1 MYKIYLAINHKE
13 LENFIIGHK
22 SLIEK
27 NLKQEVEFVGRT
39 VYREGV
45 LPGIEDCSP
54 DLLILRESLP
64 GKEQITDLIYNI
76 RVKSSKTRIIF
87 ITTDRE
93 VGDPFL
99 GSLVNMGVYDLL
111 IGNKVDAKEMLK
123 KIVFPNDISDV
134 AYLMP
139 KVNIDE
145 KTNKAT
151 YETLL
156 HKHHHQKHQKQR
168 LKKFLMRSSKK
179 KRLQNQF
186 RLNQLIQLYH
196 KRKRNLKNVDY
207 LVERK
212 NLKPSN
218 NKLSHSLV
226 LVKVLETPILH
237 LTLQSILQIKDLM
250 FFIWI

>member
-87 ITTDRE
+87 ITTDRD

-111 IGNKVDAKEMLK
+111 IGNKVDAKEMLRK
-123 KIVFPNDISDV
+123 
-134 AYLMP
+134 
-139 KVNIDE
+139 
-145 KTNKAT
+145 
-151 YETLL
+151 
-156 HKHHHQKHQKQR
+156 
-168 LKKFLMRSSKK
+168 
-179 KRLQNQF
+179 
-186 RLNQLIQLYH
+186 LY
-196 KRKRNLKNVDY
+196 
-207 LVERK
+207 
-212 NLKPSN
+212 SQMIFQM
-218 NKLSHSLV
+218 SH
-226 LVKVLETPILH
+226 I
-237 LTLQSILQIKDLM
+237 
-250 FFIWI
+250 